1 MSYLYAVDV
10 PDMAS
15 SNFHPE
21 KGTCTA
27 LYIYLFIYL
36 HLFIIQ
42 FHMSLKSY
50 DKKLHDCSELGSVH
64 NVNKINL

>member
-15 SNFHPE
+15 SNFYPE

-27 LYIYLFIYL
+27 LYIYLFALVYHSIPYVPE
-36 HLFIIQ
+36 
-42 FHMSLKSY
+42 
-50 DKKLHDCSELGSVH
+50 KL
-64 NVNKINL
+64 